1 MSPRTLLRS
10 LAAAAATAAAAAL
23 ALTGCGAVTSAD
35 SSADSGSAGDGSFQL
50 ASYIQE
56 RVDAD
61 KPMRIKLS
69 YHDPSLAFATPIGA
83 GMDKAGKELG
93 AEVQLIGPTGGDA
106 GKQVSEIQ
114 TLIQQKAVDGLA
126 VSSASSDALK
136 PVISQAYKAGI
147 PIISFNTD
155 NPDSEQMG
163 FVGQDLKGSGKAQ
176 AEQLRKDLGDSDVNG
191 KSVVVFS
198 VDTGAGWSHD
208 RFSGFEEGL
217 EGSGL
222 KIVGPVNV
230 GNEPNAAY
238 NTVESTMSGKKDVVA
253 VAGLDCCSTTAAA
266 KWVAGSGKAD
276 TITMGGFDLLTQTAE
291 YIDRGVLNFTI
302 SQNPTEQGYQAVK
315 VLHDFLT
322 QGTEIKGVDTGAQFI
337 TADNL
342 DSATVE
348 D

>member
-10 LAAAAATAAAAAL
+10 LTAAAAAAA
-23 ALTGCGAVTSAD
+23 ALSLTACGAIT
-35 SSADSGSAGDGSFQL
+35 SADSGSVGSDDGSFTL
-50 ASYIQE
+50 APYIQQ
-56 RVDAD
+56 RIDDD

-83 GMDKAGKELG
+83 GMKKAGKELG
-93 AEVQLIGPTGGDA
+93 AEVSLIGPTGGDA
-106 GKQVSEIQ
+106 AKQVSEIQ

-136 PVISQAYKAGI
+136 PVISQAYRAGI

-155 NPDSEQMG
+155 NPDSQQMG

-176 AEQLRKDLGDSDVNG
+176 AEQLRKDLKGDVNG

-208 RFSGFEEGL
+208 RFNGFKEGL
-217 EGSGL
+217 DGSGL

-230 GNEPNAAY
+230 GNEPNSAY
-238 NTVESTMSGKKDVVA
+238 NTVESTMSGQSGVAAVV
-253 VAGLDCCSTTAAA
+253 GLDCCSTTAAA
-266 KWVAGSGKAD
+266 KWVAQSGKAD
-276 TITMGGFDLLTQTAE
+276 TIAMGGFDLLTQTTE
-291 YIDRGVLNFTI
+291 YIRSGVLDFSI
-302 SQNPTEQGYQAVK
+302 SQNPAEQGYQAVK

-322 QGTEIKGVDTGAQFI
+322 EGTEIKGVDTGAQFV
-337 TADNL
+337 TRENLADV
-342 DSATVE
+342 AVE

>member
-10 LAAAAATAAAAAL
+10 LLAATAATAAL
-23 ALTGCGAVTSAD
+23 TLTACGAVTA
-35 SSADSGSAGDGSFQL
+35 ADSGGSGDGSFKL
-50 ASYIQE
+50 APYIQQ
-56 RVDAD
+56 RVDEH

-83 GMDKAGKELG
+83 GMKRAGKELG
-93 AEVQLIGPTGGDA
+93 ADVSLIGPTGGDA
-106 GKQVSEIQ
+106 AKQVSEIQ

-155 NPDSEQMG
+155 NPDSRQMG
-163 FVGQDLKGSGKAQ
+163 FVGQDLKGSGKAE
-176 AEQLRKDLGDSDVNG
+176 AEQLLKNLKGGGKG

-208 RFSGFEEGL
+208 RFNGFKEGL
-217 EGSGL
+217 AGSDL
-222 KIVGPVNV
+222 KVVGPVNV

-238 NTVESTMSGKKDVVA
+238 NTVESTMSGQSGVVA

-266 KWVAGSGKAD
+266 KWVAQSGRAD
-276 TITMGGFDLLTQTAE
+276 SITMGGFDLLTQTAE
-291 YIDRGVLNFTI
+291 YIDRGVLDFTI
-302 SQNPTEQGYQAVK
+302 SQNPSEQGYQAVK
-315 VLHDFLT
+315 VLYDFLT
-322 QGTEIKGVDTGAQFI
+322 KGTAISGVDTGAQFI
-337 TADNL
+337 TRKNL
-342 DSATVE
+342 DAATVE

>member
-1 MSPRTLLRS
+1 MSPRSLLRS
-10 LAAAAATAAAAAL
+10 LAAATAGTAAL
-23 ALTGCGAVTSAD
+23 ALTGCGAVTA
-35 SSADSGSAGDGSFQL
+35 ADSGGSSDGSFKL
-50 ASYIQE
+50 ASYIQQ
-56 RVDAD
+56 RIDDD

-69 YHDPSLAFATPIGA
+69 YHDPSLAFATPISA
-83 GMDKAGKELG
+83 GMKKAGKELG
-93 AEVQLIGPTGGDA
+93 ADVALIGPTGGDA
-106 GKQVSEIQ
+106 AKQVSEIQ

-163 FVGQDLKGSGKAQ
+163 FVGQDLKGSGKSQ
-176 AEQLRKDLGDSDVNG
+176 AEELRKHLKGDVNG

-208 RFSGFEEGL
+208 RFSGFEEGMK
-217 EGSGL
+217 GSGL

-238 NTVESTMSGKKDVVA
+238 NTVESTMSGQSGVVA

-266 KWVAGSGKAD
+266 KWVAQSKHSD
-276 TITMGGFDLLTQTAE
+276 TIAMGGFDLLTQTAE
-291 YIDRGVLNFTI
+291 YVDRGVLDFTI
-302 SQNPTEQGYQAVK
+302 SQNPSEQGYQAVK
-315 VLHDFLT
+315 VLNDFLT
-322 QGTEIKGVDTGAQFI
+322 KGTKISGVDTGAQFI
-337 TADNL
+337 TRANL
-342 DSATVE
+342 SDATVE

>member
-10 LAAAAATAAAAAL
+10 LAAATAAVAAL
-23 ALTGCGAVTSAD
+23 ALTGCGAVTA
-35 SSADSGSAGDGSFQL
+35 ADSGGSGDGSFKL
-50 ASYIQE
+50 APYIQE
-56 RVDAD
+56 RIDGD

-69 YHDPSLAFATPIGA
+69 YHDPSLAFATPISA
-83 GMDKAGKELG
+83 GMKRAGKELG
-93 AEVQLIGPTGGDA
+93 ADVALIGPTGGDA
-106 GKQVSEIQ
+106 AKQVSEIQ

-155 NPDSEQMG
+155 NPDSQQMG

-176 AEQLRKDLGDSDVNG
+176 AEQLRKQLKGDVEG

-208 RFSGFEEGL
+208 RFSGFEAGMK
-217 EGSGL
+217 GSGL

-238 NTVESTMSGKKDVVA
+238 NTVESTMSGQSGVVA

-266 KWVAGSGKAD
+266 KWVAQSKNAD
-276 TITMGGFDLLTQTAE
+276 GIAMGGFDLLTQTAE
-291 YIDRGVLNFTI
+291 YVDKGVLDFTI
-302 SQNPTEQGYQAVK
+302 SQNPSEQGYQAVK
-315 VLHDFLT
+315 VLHTFLT
-322 QGTEIKGVDTGAQFI
+322 KGTEITGVDTGAQFI
-337 TADNL
+337 TRANLAD
-342 DSATVE
+342 ATVE

>member
-1 MSPRTLLRS
+1 MSPRTILRS
-10 LAAAAATAAAAAL
+10 LVAATAAAATLSLSA
-23 ALTGCGAVTSAD
+23 CGAITP
-35 SSADSGSAGDGSFQL
+35 ADSGGSADGSFEL
-50 ASYIQE
+50 APHIQQ
-56 RVDAD
+56 RIDD
-61 KPMRIKLS
+61 GKPMRIKLS

-83 GMDKAGKELG
+83 GMEKAGKELG
-93 AEVQLIGPTGGDA
+93 AEVALIGPTGGDA
-106 GKQVSEIQ
+106 AQQVSEIQ

-136 PVISQAYKAGI
+136 PVISQAHDAGI

-155 NPDSEQMG
+155 NPDSKQMG

-176 AEQLRKDLGDSDVNG
+176 AERLLEELGETNKG
-191 KSVVVFS
+191 KVVVFS

-208 RFSGFEEGL
+208 RFGGFKEGL
-217 EGSGL
+217 DGSGL
-222 KIVGPVNV
+222 EIVGPVNV

-238 NTVESTMSGKKDVVA
+238 NTVESTMSGQSGVVA

-266 KWVAGSGKAD
+266 KWVAQSGKAD
-276 TITMGGFDLLTQTAE
+276 DIAMGGFDLLTQTAE

-322 QGTEIKGVDTGAQFI
+322 EGTEIKGLDTGSQFI
-337 TADNL
+337 TRDNL
-342 DSATVE
+342 DEATVE

>member
-10 LAAAAATAAAAAL
+10 LTAAAAAAA
-23 ALTGCGAVTSAD
+23 ALSLTACGAIT
-35 SSADSGSAGDGSFQL
+35 SADSGSGGSDDGSFTL
-50 ASYIQE
+50 APYIQQ
-56 RVDAD
+56 RIDDD

-83 GMDKAGKELG
+83 GMKKAGKELG
-93 AEVQLIGPTGGDA
+93 AEVSLIGPTGGDA
-106 GKQVSEIQ
+106 ATQVSEIQ

-136 PVISQAYKAGI
+136 PVISQAYRAGI

-155 NPDSEQMG
+155 NPDSQQMG

-176 AEQLRKDLGDSDVNG
+176 AEQLRKDLKGDVNG

-208 RFSGFEEGL
+208 RFNGFKEGL
-217 EGSGL
+217 DGSGL

-230 GNEPNAAY
+230 GNEPNSAY
-238 NTVESTMSGKKDVVA
+238 NTVESTMSGQSGVAAVV
-253 VAGLDCCSTTAAA
+253 GLDCCSTTAAA
-266 KWVAGSGKAD
+266 KWVAQSGKAD
-276 TITMGGFDLLTQTAE
+276 TIAMGGFDLLTQTTE
-291 YIDRGVLNFTI
+291 YIKSGVLDFSI
-302 SQNPTEQGYQAVK
+302 SQNPAEQGYQAVK

-322 QGTEIKGVDTGAQFI
+322 EGTEIKGVDTGAQFV
-337 TADNL
+337 TRENLADV
-342 DSATVE
+342 AVE

>member
-10 LAAAAATAAAAAL
+10 LFAATAAAAAL
-23 ALTGCGAVTSAD
+23 TLTACGAVTAGD
-35 SSADSGSAGDGSFQL
+35 SAGSSDGSFKL
-50 ASYIQE
+50 APYIQQ
-56 RVDAD
+56 RVDD
-61 KPMRIKLS
+61 HKPMRIKLS

-83 GMDKAGKELG
+83 GMKRAGKELG
-93 AEVQLIGPTGGDA
+93 ADVSLIGPTGGDA
-106 GKQVSEIQ
+106 AKQVSEIQ

-155 NPDSEQMG
+155 NPDSQQMG
-163 FVGQDLKGSGKAQ
+163 FVGQDLKASGKAE
-176 AEQLRKDLGDSDVNG
+176 AEQLLKDLKGTGKD

-208 RFSGFEEGL
+208 RFNGFKEGL
-217 EGSGL
+217 ADSDL
-222 KIVGPVNV
+222 KVVGPVNV

-238 NTVESTMSGKKDVVA
+238 NTVESTMSGQSGVVA

-266 KWVAGSGKAD
+266 KWVAQSGRAD
-276 TITMGGFDLLTQTAE
+276 AITMGGFDLLTQTAE
-291 YIDRGVLNFTI
+291 YIDRGVLDFTI
-302 SQNPTEQGYQAVK
+302 SQNPSEQGYQAVK
-315 VLHDFLT
+315 VLYDFLT
-322 QGTEIKGVDTGAQFI
+322 KGTEIAGVDTGAQFI
-337 TADNL
+337 TRKNL
-342 DSATVE
+342 DAATVE